1 MSWAVPFAISAAI
14 SAASTLIQ
22 SHFAGKRQDKLEA
35 LAAERLRLQKQKAT
49 FESQEAQEKI
59 NRERRR
65 ATSVRRTIATAQG
78 QTVEKGLGSSANL
91 ADIAIASS
99 AAGASEFVGKQLR
112 STLALQQS
120 EFDIATFD
128 KTPGLVEQL
137 GIGVLGAGAK
147 IGESIGASELK
158 TALAAS
164 KGRGGKSIWAI

>member
-1 MSWAVPFAISAAI
+1 MNWAISFAISAAI
-14 SAASTLIQ
+14 STASTLIQ

-35 LAAERLRLQKQKAT
+35 LAAERLRLQKQRAD

-59 NRERRR
+59 SRERRR

-137 GIGVLGAGAK
+137 GIGVLGAGAGVARG
-147 IGESIGASELK
+147 IGSSYLK
-158 TALAAS
+158 DRLADS
-164 KGRGGKSIWAI
+164 TKGLWDSGR